1 MKPERPGLALRLL
14 ALLLLCLLLAL
25 LVWMRTLPTTAERP
39 AESPVPQETPA
50 PVPTPAATERPAQ
63 SAAPTAPVPTASDP
77 TGAPL
82 VYTEESYRLVSD
94 LVYTYAALQREGEAE
109 IREGLARL
117 KEADPRLGGVW
128 EEILGVWDYV
138 NTELAVPASIPEGL
152 PQDESL
158 CIVVL
163 GFQLHADGSM
173 AQELLGRCQTALAA
187 AERYPRARIAVTGG
201 GTAFQNR
208 AATEA
213 GVMAQWLRDQG
224 IGEERILI
232 EDRSLTTADNAVFTC
247 ELLRRNDPSLAG
259 VDFTVFRKEATRFFA
274 AGWSV
279 ADLQYALT
287 TRPDGMPWPRGEGYQ
302 GTEWLEHR
310 LRRWKTPNGSIRPSI
325 SQEKAQLRVVSRA
338 GLPPDLGLPHDEP
351 RPATAARPEVA
362 RTSIDDA
369 RRLVRA
375 HTRTTGDSLV
385 HRDRTQARMSRSSRR
400 G

>member
-1 MKPERPGLALRLL
+1 MAEFRLSSDDDVDLRKLATALVESQGWPRDRVKIWDRRDGEVVVTVDD
-14 ALLLLCLLLAL
+14 ALL
-25 LVWMRTLPTTAERP
+25 RP
-39 AESPVPQETPA
+39 PRPNPWNSPVYTP
-50 PVPTPAATERPAQ
+50 
-63 SAAPTAPVPTASDP
+63 
-77 TGAPL
+77 
-82 VYTEESYRLVSD
+82 
-94 LVYTYAALQREGEAE
+94 RE
-109 IREGLARL
+109 I
-117 KEADPRLGGVW
+117 
-128 EEILGVWDYV
+128 
-138 NTELAVPASIPEGL
+138 
-152 PQDESL
+152 
-158 CIVVL
+158 
-163 GFQLHADGSM
+163 H
-173 AQELLGRCQTALAA
+173 
-187 AERYPRARIAVTGG
+187 RA
-201 GTAFQNR
+201 
-208 AATEA
+208 
-213 GVMAQWLRDQG
+213 
-224 IGEERILI
+224 
-232 EDRSLTTADNAVFTC
+232 C

-325 SQEKAQLRVVSRA
+325 SQEKTQLRVVSRA

>member
-39 AESPVPQETPA
+39 TESPVPQETAA

-109 IREGLARL
+109 IRERLARL

-247 ELLRRNDPSLAG
+247 ELLRRDAPEVKTLVIVSSDYHLPLG
-259 VDFTVFRKEATRFFA
+259 VLLFEEKAILLGAEEGEKPFRVA
-274 AGWSV
+274 ACAAWDTQGQFRPDTPMEQKAYLWSV
-279 ADLQYALT
+279 AD
-287 TRPDGMPWPRGEGYQ
+287 P
-302 GTEWLEHR
+302 
-310 LRRWKTPNGSIRPSI
+310 KF
-325 SQEKAQLRVVSRA
+325 
-338 GLPPDLGLPHDEP
+338 
-351 RPATAARPEVA
+351 
-362 RTSIDDA
+362 
-369 RRLVRA
+369 
-375 HTRTTGDSLV
+375 
-385 HRDRTQARMSRSSRR
+385 
-400 G
+400 